1 MRMRGAKCLRAVN
14 RLLLAIAATCFSLPA
29 FAICLAVPLE
39 DELKAAK
46 TVFLA
51 TITES
56 KLAGAAGDLKHGDEY
71 RIDHAFI
78 VRKSLKGDPASVRR
92 VYTISLY
99 NDPAKDTAVSMAEQI
114 ELVPG
119 ESVLVMS
126 EGDDAVQ
133 ISLCGPSRKRDGVD
147 LDRVRALLSTK

>member
-1 MRMRGAKCLRAVN
+1 MRTQSAKPMRAAN

-29 FAICLAVPLE
+29 CAICLAVPLE

-56 KLAGAAGDLKHGDEY
+56 KLAGAVGKLKDEDGY
-71 RIDHAFI
+71 RIDHAFV
-78 VRKSLKGDPASVRR
+78 VRESFKGDPASVRR
-92 VYTISLY
+92 VYTTSLY
-99 NDPAKDTAVSMAEQI
+99 NDPVKNTAVHMAEQI
-114 ELVPG
+114 HLFPG
-119 ESVLVMS
+119 ESVLVIS
-126 EGDDAVQ
+126 AGEDAVQ
-133 ISLCGPSRKRDGVD
+133 VSLCGPAKRRDGVD